1 MNKIWYINK
10 NDQNFGPYSQDEL
23 LFALNAGE
31 LALDTMIWR
40 KGLPQWQLLG
50 TIVESKKNNFTFTML
65 KYFFIFMLP
74 PMAGL
79 GVFSL
84 IFITPDRLHKF
95 NESRN
100 SSVLVNYDRGGFDVN
115 EAAELVTKLLISDRC
130 QDALFK
136 NDINFMSPQNAFDE
150 RITAIGCLHAELCKR
165 QLKENGIRSH
175 CLWMIENSMQ
185 LEQLSSK

>member
-1 MNKIWYINK
+1 
-10 NDQNFGPYSQDEL
+10 
-23 LFALNAGE
+23 
-31 LALDTMIWR
+31 
-40 KGLPQWQLLG
+40 
-50 TIVESKKNNFTFTML
+50 
-65 KYFFIFMLP
+65 
-74 PMAGL
+74 MAGL

-136 NDINFMSPQNAFDE
+136 NDINFMSQQNAFDE

-185 LEQLSSK
+185 LEQLSLK